1 MATVRYFRSQAD
13 AFLALARE
21 ERSPEVKLLF
31 LELAEGYQMRADTAS
46 QLPPVTSS
54 DVMLVA

>member
-1 MATVRYFRSQAD
+1 MPTYYRHQAS

-46 QLPPVTSS
+46 QLQLVTTSH
-54 DVMLVA
+54 VKLAA

>member
-1 MATVRYFRSQAD
+1 MSNYYRHQAA

-21 ERSPEVKLLF
+21 ETNAEVKLLF
-31 LELAEGYQMRADTAS
+31 LELAEGYKMRADTAS
-46 QLPPVTSS
+46 QRRHGTTS

>member
-1 MATVRYFRSQAD
+1 MSHYYRHQAA

-21 ERSPEVKLLF
+21 ETNAEVKLLF
-31 LELAEGYQMRADTAS
+31 LELAEGYKMRADGAS
-46 QLPPVTSS
+46 QPRHVAAS